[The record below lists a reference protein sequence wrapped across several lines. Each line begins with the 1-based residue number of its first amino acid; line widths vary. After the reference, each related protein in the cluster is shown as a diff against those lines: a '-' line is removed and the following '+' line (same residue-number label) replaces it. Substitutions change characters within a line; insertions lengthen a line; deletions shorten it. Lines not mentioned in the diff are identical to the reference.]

1 MAAKKYRVFCEQ
13 TQQISARKLPLRA
26 VRRAANLIQ
35 NSCRWQ
41 LYHKKWSWLASARLR
56 RGVMGESGKKGQLK
70 SRTALSHSTPHS

>member
-13 TQQISARKLPLRA
+13 TRQISARKLPLRA

-41 LYHKKWSWLASARLR
+41 LYHKKWSWQGA
-56 RGVMGESGKKGQLK
+56 
-70 SRTALSHSTPHS
+70 ALIEEGRYGREW